1 MGLQRSSILVAVAF
15 LMAVGAC
22 KRKQDTPSA
31 GDLPDLNAQ
40 TRTYVTQEN
49 TKVRSGPGTQFRTIG
64 EIGPNAK
71 VQVVGRDGEWVLIVS
86 KKGNAP
92 GYIDMDSVKPATGEE
107 KETAPVI
114 EGKYQVLVD
123 TQVRSGPGLHYPVV
137 ARVKKGMKINV
148 VSEETGWLKVESKQ
162 GNPPGYI
169 ESSLAKPAESV
180 TGRGHR

>member
-1 MGLQRSSILVAVAF
+1 MIPSNKVMISTAAVILLLSVAACRRSQE
-15 LMAVGAC
+15 
-22 KRKQDTPSA
+22 KTSA
-31 GDLPDLNAQ
+31 NDLPDLNTQ
-40 TRTYVTQEN
+40 TRTYVTTES
-49 TKVRSGPGTQFRTIG
+49 TKVRAGPGSQFRAIG
-64 EIGPNAK
+64 EIPPNAK
-71 VQVVGRDGEWVLIVS
+71 VQVLGRDGEWVLIVS

-169 ESSLAKPAESV
+169 ESSLAKPAENDK
-180 TGRGHR
+180 R